1 MGGEAISW
9 HGSTASRDR
18 RLAVKCYS
26 FPTVRLIA
34 FFLGYSVF
42 AVTQADPDSPLALPR
57 TEADMIAPTLPEPS
71 SVSHANPERS
81 HRPNFKEPQPRE
93 SSDHAEVLEGF
104 EDEDYQ
110 LQAALQ
116 ASLMEGSLDQPS
128 FLPPRYIPTLQ
139 STINSSSPSPSGSA
153 RPDSGSRTPR
163 STHHIGGSVSGHE
176 DVDPIVA
183 SAERNRLLLQRMKE
197 EQEYAQREVWSG
209 VDLSPEEQAALQA
222 RREQRQREEQE
233 EAEAMRKAIEKS
245 KALAHRSQLEVDE
258 DIEIDDENHDMD
270 AENSHTHKSFVH
282 KNRVY
287 DDDDAELQAALKAS
301 LEQMPPNHP
310 SQFLKPPS
318 DVEDTESIVSS
329 NTTSAAEE
337 STSNVTPAVSLDEIR
352 RRRLARF
359 GVQS

>member
-1 MGGEAISW
+1 MLLVSE
-9 HGSTASRDR
+9 GSINR
-18 RLAVKCYS
+18 
-26 FPTVRLIA
+26 
-34 FFLGYSVF
+34 FLGYSVF

-57 TEADMIAPTLPEPS
+57 TEADMIAPTLPEPF
-71 SVSHANPERS
+71 SVSPTNPERS
-81 HRPNFKEPQPRE
+81 HRPNFKEPQ
-93 SSDHAEVLEGF
+93 SDHAEVLEGF

-110 LQAALQ
+110 LQVALQ
-116 ASLMEGSLDQPS
+116 ASLMEGNLDQPS

-139 STINSSSPSPSGSA
+139 PTINSSLPSPSGSA
-153 RPDSGSRTPR
+153 RPDSGSRTPQ
-163 STHHIGGSVSGHE
+163 STHNIGGSVSLAGHE

-245 KALAHRSQLEVDE
+245 KALAHRSQLEFDE
-258 DIEIDDENHDMD
+258 DIEIDDDNHDMD
-270 AENSHTHKSFVH
+270 AESSHTHKSFVH

-301 LEQMPPNHP
+301 LEQMPLNHP
-310 SQFLKPPS
+310 SQFPKSAS
-318 DVEDTESIVSS
+318 DVEDTESLVS
-329 NTTSAAEE
+329 NTTSAAED

-359 GVQS
+359 GV

>member
-1 MGGEAISW
+1 MVLQQAE
-9 HGSTASRDR
+9 TE
-18 RLAVKCYS
+18 
-26 FPTVRLIA
+26 
-34 FFLGYSVF
+34 GYSVF

-71 SVSHANPERS
+71 SVSAANSERS
-81 HRPNFKEPQPRE
+81 LRPNFKEPQPGE
-93 SSDHAEVLEGF
+93 SSSDHAEMLEGF

-116 ASLMEGSLDQPS
+116 ASLMDGNLDQPS
-128 FLPPRYIPTLQ
+128 FSPRYIP
-139 STINSSSPSPSGSA
+139 TINSSSPSRSSSA

-163 STHHIGGSVSGHE
+163 STQHIGGSMSLPDHE

-197 EQEYAQREVWSG
+197 EQEYAQREVWSS
-209 VDLSPEEQAALQA
+209 VDLTPEEHAALQA

-233 EAEAMRKAIEKS
+233 EAEAMRRAIEKS
-245 KALAHRSQLEVDE
+245 KELVQRSYDE
-258 DIEIDDENHDMD
+258 DIEIDDGNHDMD
-270 AENSHTHKSFVH
+270 AESSHTHENSQG
-282 KNRVY
+282 NRVY

-301 LEQMPPNHP
+301 LEHMPPNYP
-310 SQFLKPPS
+310 LSQLPKSPS
-318 DVEDTESIVSS
+318 DVEDTESLVSD
-329 NTTSAAEE
+329 TTSAAEE
-337 STSNVTPAVSLDEIR
+337 SSSNASPAVSLDEIR